1 MKRIG
6 RFFLRLGL
14 RARLMLVI
22 GILAFVLTA
31 GSIAAFSYA
40 IEFTEDHLVS
50 ENQYYS
56 LRGYIDSDIAHGKA
70 PRLLPNKKLYADP
83 SVVNGVKLEPIPPE
97 FQNLPDGYTEYEDDH
112 QADYVFRMQRHGVTY
127 ILTTDQTEFEEVE
140 HSLVAVVVLF
150 GLLAVMAAVLMA
162 WLLGGTVVR
171 PVKKLARE
179 VQRCASEKEFRPL
192 SVELTNDEVGYLAKT
207 CENSLRK
214 LHETVQSER
223 FFASDLSHEFRT
235 HLSIVSTTAEL
246 MREIGDL
253 TPQQERQLAKIT
265 LAAERMQRLIHVLLA
280 LARDKDVKAAD
291 NDIKYLPDIARE
303 IQEEDGGECM
313 GDSKKYIV
321 WIQEKSAVVVF
332 LFLFLISALR
342 YKQFFTPINLINLF
356 RQSSIIG
363 VIAVGMT
370 FVIITG
376 CIDLSVGAIV
386 AVCGILAA
394 RMCTVNIVAAI
405 LVPLCVGALIGIING
420 TFVTKLEVPPWIT
433 SLSMMMC
440 LRGIAYIMTNESS
453 VNVEKVSPAFQMIG
467 RGKILGLPV
476 PGILFL
482 LFVVIGT
489 YGLKYTRFGR
499 SVYATGGN
507 REGAR
512 MMGIRI
518 DKTIIL
524 SYMLCGIGAAMSGLI
539 LASRLG
545 AAQSTAGELY
555 EMQVIA
561 AVVLGGTLLTG
572 GVGHMP
578 GTLFGVFT
586 MSMITNI
593 FNMQGNISTWW
604 QNVIMGF
611 MILAIVIMQSGLE
624 QIKMKKSEEEAIC

>member
-303 IQEEDGGECM
+303 IQEEDEPDARQKGLRMVIDDRSGTPPPRLS
-313 GDSKKYIV
+313 DSFASCV
-321 WIQEKSAVVVF
+321 LSNLVRNAVRN
-332 LFLFLISALR
+332 STR
-342 YKQFFTPINLINLF
+342 GT
-356 RQSSIIG
+356 
-363 VIAVGMT
+363 
-370 FVIITG
+370 IT
-376 CIDLSVGAIV
+376 ITLEPTRFSVKDEG
-386 AVCGILAA
+386 CGIPKDEMEKIFLPFTRGNFPMVRVTESGSRWSPVSAHGWGGKFRWKVKRGRDRSSPLRSLRRKLRSETLAQPEMILTMIFPSIKRPKA
-394 RMCTVNIVAAI
+394 RKKNPPIRFTQRSPRFPVRRWRAYAAAAAY
-405 LVPLCVGALIGIING
+405 PA
-420 TFVTKLEVPPWIT
+420 WIT
-433 SLSMMMC
+433 
-440 LRGIAYIMTNESS
+440 TS
-453 VNVEKVSPAFQMIG
+453 VSA
-467 RGKILGLPV
+467 
-476 PGILFL
+476 
-482 LFVVIGT
+482 
-489 YGLKYTRFGR
+489 
-499 SVYATGGN
+499 
-507 REGAR
+507 
-512 MMGIRI
+512 
-518 DKTIIL
+518 
-524 SYMLCGIGAAMSGLI
+524 
-539 LASRLG
+539 
-545 AAQSTAGELY
+545 
-555 EMQVIA
+555 
-561 AVVLGGTLLTG
+561 
-572 GVGHMP
+572 
-578 GTLFGVFT
+578 
-586 MSMITNI
+586 
-593 FNMQGNISTWW
+593 
-604 QNVIMGF
+604 
-611 MILAIVIMQSGLE
+611 
-624 QIKMKKSEEEAIC
+624 